1 MSLSGA
7 PPFEGVETMNTLE
20 KLIQAD
26 ALLSQ
31 WLTDNTEQDFDEQ
44 PDVDE
49 ARTLI
54 QDAIELLEKG
64 AAQ

>member
-1 MSLSGA
+1 
-7 PPFEGVETMNTLE
+7 MNTLD
-20 KLIQAD
+20 KLTQAD
-26 ALLSQ
+26 TLLSQ

-44 PDVDE
+44 PDIDE

-54 QDAIELLEKG
+54 QEAMDLLQG

>member
-1 MSLSGA
+1 
-7 PPFEGVETMNTLE
+7 MNTLE

-26 ALLSQ
+26 TLLSQ
-31 WLTDNTEQDFDEQ
+31 WLTDNTEEDFDEH

>member
-1 MSLSGA
+1 
-7 PPFEGVETMNTLE
+7 MNTLE